1 MNLRVLLIEEVS
13 MVSSVIL
20 AAISVNL
27 SAVRNDARPFGGV
40 LVIVFGE
47 FFHLEP
53 VQHSPSYAGHPEEHQ
68 AFMAT
73 HLHWNLFTI
82 NHRLPG
88 YANPK
93 QMLETWIMAEA
104 ITIHKAQGL
113 TFDGV
118 IIVPSMDNV
127 QMMYTALSRAR
138 SLDLCRIVKYNPLY
152 FKTSEKVKE
161 F

>member
-53 VQHSPSYAGHPEEHQ
+53 VQHSPSYAV
-68 AFMAT
+68 
-73 HLHWNLFTI
+73 
-82 NHRLPG
+82 
-88 YANPK
+88 
-93 QMLETWIMAEA
+93 AEA

-138 SLDLCRIVKYNPLY
+138 SLDLCRIVKY
-152 FKTSEKVKE
+152 V
-161 F
+161 